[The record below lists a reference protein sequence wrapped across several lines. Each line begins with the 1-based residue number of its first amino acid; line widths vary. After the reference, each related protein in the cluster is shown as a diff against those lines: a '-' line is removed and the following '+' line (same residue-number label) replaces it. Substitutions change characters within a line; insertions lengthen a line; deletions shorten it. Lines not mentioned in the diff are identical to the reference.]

1 MKRIRTQLIVS
12 HVLLV
17 TLVLVVLFMPN
28 ERSVYPAGAFWWH
41 LRSWRRS
48 MCWCFS

>member
-28 ERSVYPAGAFWWH
+28 ERSVYPAGAF
-41 LRSWRRS
+41 LVALAL
-48 MCWCFS
+48 MEAL